1 MIDRD
6 HTLPLARQAKAVGIS
21 RGSIYYR
28 PRPVGEAGLGLMRR
42 IDELHL
48 EYPFAG
54 SRMMRGLLRQEG
66 LSSGRRHIATL
77 MRRMGIDA
85 LYRKPNTSRRRPG
98 HTVYPYLLRG
108 LEVSRPNQVW
118 AMDIT
123 YIPMARGFVYLAA
136 VMDWHSRKVLAWRV
150 SVTMDTDFC
159 VEALGES
166 LGRHGAPEIFNTDQ
180 GSQFTSD
187 AFTGLLKA
195 NGIQISMDG
204 KGSWK
209 DNVFVERLWKSVK
222 YLEVYLRA
230 YESVPEART
239 GLGRYF
245 EFYNAGRPH
254 SSLGGMTPDQF
265 FDTAPAESSRVPG
278 SGVRG
283 RGSGERETT
292 ASSLAGKQQARE
304 KEETV
309 VKERMDLL
317 ELLHKGGMD
326 GDVDFLRE
334 ALRVLVEGIM
344 DAEVSSRIGAEY
356 GERSPERVTQR
367 NGYRSRAWDTR
378 VGTMELH
385 IPKLREGSYFPS
397 LLEPRRR
404 SERALLAVIQQAYV
418 EGVSTRRVDDLVK
431 ALGCE
436 GISKSQVSRICQELD
451 VVVDGFLGR
460 PLDGGPYP
468 YLWLDALTQKV
479 REDGRIVNVSVVVAT
494 AVNGEGKREII
505 GMDVGTSEDGAFWL
519 AFLRSLS
526 ARGLSGVELV
536 VSDAHQGLR
545 GAIAAVFGGA
555 SWQRCRTHFMT
566 NLLTR
571 VPRRAQPWVAT
582 MVRTIYQQP
591 SPDEVHAQLD
601 RVTSQL
607 HDRFPEVASLLDEAG
622 PDVLAFS
629 SFPLAHWKKLWS
641 NNPQER
647 LNKEI
652 RRRTDV
658 VGIFPNRPAVRR
670 LVGAVLAEQ
679 HDEWVVGRRYLTPA
693 ILTFN
698 EALPEADLA
707 EATAA

>member
-1 MIDRD
+1 
-6 HTLPLARQAKAVGIS
+6 
-21 RGSIYYR
+21 
-28 PRPVGEAGLGLMRR
+28 
-42 IDELHL
+42 
-48 EYPFAG
+48 
-54 SRMMRGLLRQEG
+54 
-66 LSSGRRHIATL
+66 
-77 MRRMGIDA
+77 
-85 LYRKPNTSRRRPG
+85 
-98 HTVYPYLLRG
+98 
-108 LEVSRPNQVW
+108 
-118 AMDIT
+118 
-123 YIPMARGFVYLAA
+123 
-136 VMDWHSRKVLAWRV
+136 
-150 SVTMDTDFC
+150 
-159 VEALGES
+159 
-166 LGRHGAPEIFNTDQ
+166 
-180 GSQFTSD
+180 
-187 AFTGLLKA
+187 
-195 NGIQISMDG
+195 
-204 KGSWK
+204 
-209 DNVFVERLWKSVK
+209 
-222 YLEVYLRA
+222 
-230 YESVPEART
+230 
-239 GLGRYF
+239 
-245 EFYNAGRPH
+245 
-254 SSLGGMTPDQF
+254 
-265 FDTAPAESSRVPG
+265 
-278 SGVRG
+278 
-283 RGSGERETT
+283 
-292 ASSLAGKQQARE
+292 
-304 KEETV
+304 
-309 VKERMDLL
+309 
-317 ELLHKGGMD
+317 MD

-451 VVVDGFLGR
+451 VVVDGFLSR

-536 VSDAHQGLR
+536 VLDAHQGLR

-571 VPRRAQPWVAT
+571 VPRRVQPWMVT

-601 RVTSQL
+601 RVTDQL
-607 HDRFPEVASLLDEAG
+607 GDRFPQVASLLDEAD
-622 PDVLAFS
+622 PIS
-629 SFPLAHWKKLWS
+629 WPS
-641 NNPQER
+641 
-647 LNKEI
+647 
-652 RRRTDV
+652 
-658 VGIFPNRPAVRR
+658 PAS
-670 LVGAVLAEQ
+670 LSPT
-679 HDEWVVGRRYLTPA
+679 GRRSGPTTPWSVSTRRSGVAPMSWASSLTNQPCVA
-693 ILTFN
+693 WLAPSSLNSTTN
-698 EALPEADLA
+698 GPSAAD
-707 EATAA
+707 TSHPPF